1 MKKFVKEG
9 PDSKGRTY
17 IIEGKEKPGKV
28 FSIDRFICEIVE
40 QETEEKTQELADFLL
55 EKLNS

>member
-9 PDSKGRTY
+9 PDDKGRTY

-28 FSIDRFICEIVE
+28 FSIERFVCEVVN
-40 QETEEKTQELADFLL
+40 QETEEETQELADFIL